1 MKINILDAIL
11 LYKGA
16 IILKTLSKAL
26 TSTFINNKIIE
37 EYQREMCEYSL
48 YIRFFSFVT
57 FVCMLTI
64 ASSAIG
70 MVNSIIFISAI
81 LLLRSRIGG
90 YHAKSEFFC
99 FLLSNLVVF
108 FSIYFI
114 LPWIDTLSK
123 IAVLMALSLCDLA
136 IILLKPE
143 FPENVN
149 MGAQEI
155 IVNRNI
161 TIRYVLIMNL
171 IILVGLVGD
180 FKLLNVNV
188 ILLSLII
195 VNSSTVVS
203 KIIRY
208 KKI

>member
-1 MKINILDAIL
+1 MDVIL

-16 IILKTLSKAL
+16 IILKTLSKVI
-26 TSTFINNKIIE
+26 TSAFIKNKIIE

-57 FVCMLTI
+57 FLCMFII

-90 YHAKSEFFC
+90 YHAKSEILC
-99 FLLSNLVVF
+99 FILSNLVVF
-108 FSIYFI
+108 FSTYYI

-123 IAVLMALSLCDLA
+123 IAVLIALSLCDLA

-143 FPENVN
+143 FPDNVN
-149 MGAQEI
+149 MGDQEI
-155 IVNRNI
+155 VANRNI

-171 IILVGLVGD
+171 MILAGLVGD

-195 VNSSTVVS
+195 VNSSTLVS